1 MEKAEIN
8 RLIGLV
14 AGGDPDALAA
24 LYLALRPAVFGIAL
38 GILRDRGLAEDV
50 MQTTFVKLQ
59 LGADKFARAE
69 DGRAWIMK
77 IARNEALD
85 VWRKRREVPTG
96 DLEAT
101 MAADDSDDW
110 MDRAS
115 SSAILREAM
124 RLLDPDEHQAVYL
137 HLICDLRHKDVAALM
152 GIPAGSAGRVY
163 SEAIRK
169 LRSSQALRSLL

>member
-1 MEKAEIN
+1 MARKRQTGDRKPKAEGQDGWH
-8 RLIGLV
+8 LLSPGGASPDKAA
-14 AGGDPDALAA
+14 AGP
-24 LYLALRPAVFGIAL
+24 
-38 GILRDRGLAEDV
+38 
-50 MQTTFVKLQ
+50 
-59 LGADKFARAE
+59 
-69 DGRAWIMK
+69 
-77 IARNEALD
+77 
-85 VWRKRREVPTG
+85 
-96 DLEAT
+96 
-101 MAADDSDDW
+101 ADDSDDW
-110 MDRAS
+110 MDGAS